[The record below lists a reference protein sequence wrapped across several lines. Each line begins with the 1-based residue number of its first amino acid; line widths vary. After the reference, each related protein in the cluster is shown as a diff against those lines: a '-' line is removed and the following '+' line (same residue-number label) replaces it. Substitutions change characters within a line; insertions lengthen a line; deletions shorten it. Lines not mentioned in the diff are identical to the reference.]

1 MTANVKV
8 EVAFADGA
16 MATSPTWTDVS
27 AYVDLSRGITLN
39 RGRGRTA
46 TQAEPGRCSL
56 TLNNDDGRFT
66 WGDPAGAYGLGLGD
80 QPQLRQP
87 LRVSADFGG
96 GWVPI
101 WTGYVDEWAGGWD
114 GGMRPVVR
122 VTASDRVSRLQLVSL
137 DDGAIMSEV
146 LYDQP
151 VAYYPLDEPA
161 GSTSAGDRSGRQGPA
176 LATTAIGSG
185 VGTVDFGAG
194 ESPDSVGTVAAFTPS
209 SSTSAKCLA
218 GSQTPM
224 SSTDWT
230 VEAWFQV
237 SSYPAASGMLAS
249 PSSLAGYC
257 VIRLSVIDNP
267 PFGHGV
273 LMGWSAAFSADY
285 HTYYPADIDT
295 GWHHVVGVYDAT
307 AGGPL
312 LYYDGAL
319 VSSSTDVGGNFLV
332 DALSVGGGRLDQI
345 DTGINPY
352 DGQIAHVAVYDTA
365 LSATRIAAHYEA
377 GQASGSFTGDT
388 ADERFTRLCRLAG
401 LDAALYASDATATTA
416 LGAQPL
422 GGIGLMDAILQ
433 VTDSERGV
441 AYVDGSGVLTYLS
454 TASITGLAS
463 ALTLSESDVD
473 QDVTLT
479 TNDAELVNDV
489 TVTRPGGATQ
499 RRADQASIDS
509 IGQAASTVDT
519 LLTTDAEA
527 GALAD
532 LLLSQG
538 LVVHPRTDDLTLDLR
553 AKSTTID
560 ADAAV
565 ALDTGSRVTVA
576 GLPDGAPAS
585 TLELMV
591 TGVAHRITHVEWD
604 LTLTVAPLQTLP
616 PWVLEDATLGV
627 LGVTT
632 RLAYS
637 SATDELLAEAALW
650 LDASAGEV

>member
-8 EVAFADGA
+8 EIAFADGA
-16 MATSPTWTDVS
+16 MAASPTWTDVS
-27 AYVDLSRGITLN
+27 AYVDLSQGISLN

-66 WGDPAGAYGLGLGD
+66 WGDPAGAYGLGMGD

-87 LRVSADFGG
+87 LRVSADVGSG
-96 GWVPI
+96 YVPI

-114 GGMRPVVR
+114 GGVRPVVR

-146 LYDQP
+146 LADSP

-161 GSTSAGDRSGRQGPA
+161 GSTSAGDRSGRLQVPLVP
-176 LATTAIGSG
+176 LAVGAGSG
-185 VGTVDFGAG
+185 AVDFAGA
-194 ESPDSVGTVAAFTPS
+194 ESPDGDATAVVLTQTSMTNGQCLIGTATVPTFG
-209 SSTSAKCLA
+209 ST
-218 GSQTPM
+218 GSL
-224 SSTDWT
+224 T
-230 VEAWFQV
+230 VEAW
-237 SSYPAASGMLAS
+237 
-249 PSSLAGYC
+249 
-257 VIRLSVIDNP
+257 IRTSTI
-267 PFGHGV
+267 
-273 LMGWSAAFSADY
+273 
-285 HTYYPADIDT
+285 
-295 GWHHVVGVYDAT
+295 DAT
-307 AGGPL
+307 YNQYFVNL
-312 LYYDGAL
+312 FNRT
-319 VSSSTDVGGNFLV
+319 SSSTIDMTMAILASSGAAEAFWAAANPSGGAVIATGSWVHVAFVADNGGGSSALYVDGAVVGTGGGPTGTRRLV
-332 DALSVGGGRLDQI
+332 DTLSIGTSTVLPTGGL
-345 DTGINPY
+345 Y

-365 LSATRIAAHYEA
+365 LSAARILAHYEA

-388 ADERFTRLCRLAG
+388 ADERFSRLCRLAG
-401 LDAALYASDATATTA
+401 LPSALYASDATATTV

-422 GGIGLMDAILQ
+422 DGVGLMDAILQ

-441 AYVDGSGVLTYLS
+441 AYVDGAGVLTYLS
-454 TASITGLAS
+454 SASVSGLTS
-463 ALTLSESDVD
+463 ALTLGPSDVD

-479 TNDAELVNDV
+479 TNDQELVNDV

-509 IGQAASTVDT
+509 IGQAATTVDT
-519 LLTTDAEA
+519 LLTTDAAA

-553 AKSTTID
+553 AKATTID

-616 PWVLEDATLGV
+616 AWVLEDATLGV

>member
-8 EVAFADGA
+8 QIAFADGA
-16 MATSPTWTDVS
+16 MAASPTWTDVS
-27 AYVDLSRGITLN
+27 AYVDLSQGISLN

-66 WGDPAGAYGLGLGD
+66 WGDPAGAYGLGMGD

-96 GWVPI
+96 GYAAI
-101 WTGYVDEWAGGWD
+101 WTGYVDEWVGGWD
-114 GGMRPVVR
+114 GGVRPVVR
-122 VTASDRVSRLQLVSL
+122 VTASDRVSRLQLVNL
-137 DDGAIMSEV
+137 NDPAIMAEV
-146 LYDQP
+146 KYDQP
-151 VAYYPLDEPA
+151 VLYVPFDEAAGATSFGDQSGNVGQDPLLPNGTKGTPGIATIDA
-161 GSTSAGDRSGRQGPA
+161 GASVGP
-176 LATTAIGSG
+176 
-185 VGTVDFGAG
+185 DGAG
-194 ESPDSVGTVAAFTPS
+194 TAVALTPVDVSNGRYITRVQPTGVSSGDWTVGLWFRTTVATGGLLYIRSNVGAS
-209 SSTSAKCLA
+209 LNWYIN
-218 GSQTPM
+218 
-224 SSTDWT
+224 SSTDITANDGPIT
-230 VEAWFQV
+230 VPPVDDGAWHYLAVAYDSATMTIFVYFDGVLEYTKSVIVGIGGISGGAGLETIIVGFSPDTQLLFEGV
-237 SSYPAASGMLAS
+237 VAHLAIFASELPAA
-249 PSSLAGYC
+249 
-257 VIRLSVIDNP
+257 
-267 PFGHGV
+267 
-273 LMGWSAAFSADY
+273 
-285 HTYYPADIDT
+285 
-295 GWHHVVGVYDAT
+295 
-307 AGGPL
+307 
-312 LYYDGAL
+312 
-319 VSSSTDVGGNFLV
+319 
-332 DALSVGGGRLDQI
+332 
-345 DTGINPY
+345 
-352 DGQIAHVAVYDTA
+352 
-365 LSATRIAAHYEA
+365 RILAHYEA
-377 GQASGSFTGDT
+377 GQASGSFYGDT

-401 LDAALYASDATATTA
+401 LPSALYASDATATTV

-422 GGIGLMDAILQ
+422 DGVGLMDAILQ

-441 AYVDGSGVLTYLS
+441 AYVDGAGVLTYLS
-454 TASITGLAS
+454 SASVSGLTS
-463 ALTLSESDVD
+463 ALTLGPSDVD

-479 TNDAELVNDV
+479 TNDQELVNDV

-509 IGQAASTVDT
+509 IGQAATTVDT
-519 LLTTDAEA
+519 LLTTDAAA

-553 AKSTTID
+553 AKATTID

-616 PWVLEDATLGV
+616 PWELGDAVLGV
-627 LGVTT
+627 LGKTT
-632 RLAYS
+632 RLAY
-637 SATDELLAEAALW
+637 AKPDDTWEAVMA
-650 LDASAGEV
+650 DAVFWVDAGTGPS

>member
-1 MTANVKV
+1 VTANVKV

-16 MATSPTWTDVS
+16 MAASPTWTDVS

-87 LRVSADFGG
+87 LRVSADFGSG
-96 GWVPI
+96 YRSI

-122 VTASDRVSRLQLVSL
+122 VTASDRVSRLQLERI
-137 DDGAIMSEV
+137 DDPAIASEI
-146 LYDQP
+146 LSDNP

-161 GSTSAGDRSGRQGPA
+161 GSVSAGSRAGDIRPLSEVSTGNG
-176 LATTAIGSG
+176 L
-185 VGTVDFGAG
+185 GTIDFGIDS
-194 ESPDSVGTVAAFTPS
+194 SPDGERTVVTFTQDDGTNG
-209 SSTSAKCLA
+209 KRLA
-218 GSQTPM
+218 GQGNR
-224 SSTDWT
+224 TDLTEWT
-230 VEAWFQV
+230 VECWILTTSRVDSPMLLSVNDSAHAFGVFSLLHSATSPDVLWASHFT
-237 SSYPAASGMLAS
+237 ASGFAQIQ
-249 PSSLAGYC
+249 GT
-257 VIRLSVIDNP
+257 IGIDD
-267 PFGHGV
+267 
-273 LMGWSAAFSADY
+273 SA
-285 HTYYPADIDT
+285 
-295 GWHHVVGVYDAT
+295 WHHVVVTCDASTMTLYVDNVSDGTDT
-307 AGGPL
+307 AVSPL
-312 LYYDGAL
+312 PLEQ
-319 VSSSTDVGGNFLV
+319 VN
-332 DALSVGGGRLDQI
+332 VGGGWISVSTLNTDAVW
-345 DTGINPY
+345 
-352 DGQIAHVAVYDTA
+352 DGKIAHVAVYDSV
-365 LSATRIAAHYEA
+365 LSAERIEQHYRA
-377 GQASGSFTGDT
+377 GWSDGPFSGDT

-401 LDAALYASDATATTA
+401 LPSALYASDATATTV

-422 GGIGLMDAILQ
+422 DGVGLMDAILQ

-441 AYVDGSGVLTYLS
+441 AYVDGAGVLTYLS
-454 TASITGLAS
+454 SASVSGLTS
-463 ALTLSESDVD
+463 ALTLGPSDVD

-479 TNDAELVNDV
+479 TNDQELVNDV

-509 IGQAASTVDT
+509 IGQAATTVDT
-519 LLTTDAEA
+519 LLSTDAAA

-538 LVVHPRTDDLTLDLR
+538 LVVHPRTDDLVLDLR
-553 AKSTTID
+553 AKATTID

-591 TGVAHRITHVEWD
+591 TGVAHRISHVAWD
-604 LTLTVAPLQTLP
+604 LTLTVTPLQTLP
-616 PWVLEDATLGV
+616 PWELGDATLGV
-627 LGVTT
+627 LGSTT
-632 RLAYS
+632 RLGYP
-637 SATDELLAEAALW
+637 
-650 LDASAGEV
+650 

>member
-16 MATSPTWTDVS
+16 MAASPTWTDVS
-27 AYVDLSRGITLN
+27 AYVNLSRGITLN

-66 WGDPAGAYGLGLGD
+66 WGDPAGAYGLGMGD

-101 WTGYVDEWAGGWD
+101 WTGYVDEWVGGWD

-137 DDGAIMSEV
+137 NDGAIMSEV

-176 LATTAIGSG
+176 LAVASVGTGSGTADFGSGASPDG
-185 VGTVDFGAG
+185 VGTV
-194 ESPDSVGTVAAFTPS
+194 VAFTPS
-209 SSTSAKCLA
+209 TAANGKRLVNDATGLTSST
-218 GSQTPM
+218 T
-224 SSTDWT
+224 WT
-230 VEAWFQV
+230 VEMWVATVEATGSFLVLSTPVMSSNGVVNMTQSSPSGNFYASQQVGTTLAGIDSGIDIDDGAWHHIVATCDASTLRTYVDGVAGATV
-237 SSYPAASGMLAS
+237 SAASPGTAS
-249 PSSLAGYC
+249 
-257 VIRLSVIDNP
+257 
-267 PFGHGV
+267 FGRIQVGGFAELGV
-273 LMGWSAAFSADY
+273 GSAA
-285 HTYYPADIDT
+285 
-295 GWHHVVGVYDAT
+295 
-307 AGGPL
+307 
-312 LYYDGAL
+312 
-319 VSSSTDVGGNFLV
+319 
-332 DALSVGGGRLDQI
+332 
-345 DTGINPY
+345 

-365 LSATRIAAHYEA
+365 LSAARILAHYEA

-388 ADERFTRLCRLAG
+388 ADERFSRLCRLAG
-401 LDAALYASDATATTA
+401 LPSALYASDATATTV

-441 AYVDGSGVLTYLS
+441 AYVDGAGVLTYLS
-454 TASITGLAS
+454 SASVSGLTS
-463 ALTLSESDVD
+463 ALTLGPSDVD

-479 TNDAELVNDV
+479 TNDQELVNDV

-553 AKSTTID
+553 AKATTID

>member
-8 EVAFADGA
+8 QIAFADGA
-16 MATSPTWTDVS
+16 MAASPTWTDVS
-27 AYVDLSRGITLN
+27 AYVDLSAGISPN

-46 TQAEPGRCSL
+46 TAAEPGRCSL

-66 WGDPAGAYGLGLGD
+66 WGNVSGAYGLGLGD

-87 LRVSADFGG
+87 LRVSADFGSG
-96 GWVPI
+96 YRAI

-137 DDGAIMSEV
+137 NDGAIMSEV
-146 LYDQP
+146 LYDSP

-176 LATTAIGSG
+176 LAPQSVGAGA
-185 VGTVDFGAG
+185 GTVDFGSG
-194 ESPDSVGTVAAFTPS
+194 TSPDGVGTVAAFTPTS
-209 SSTSAKCLA
+209 SSNGKSLT
-218 GSQTPM
+218 GSGAVASY
-224 SSTDWT
+224 SSFT
-230 VEAWFQV
+230 VEAWVRAGAWAHDMAFCGMTSAATDGVVGPTALAYYSGTGNIAFQV
-237 SSYPAASGMLAS
+237 NSYNYVLVSQTPATDEWCHFALTCDGSTMRGYYQGQQIGTGATTGSDDLIADLITIGS
-249 PSSLAGYC
+249 LGPSSLY
-257 VIRLSVIDNP
+257 
-267 PFGHGV
+267 
-273 LMGWSAAFSADY
+273 AASSQ
-285 HTYYPADIDT
+285 
-295 GWHHVVGVYDAT
+295 
-307 AGGPL
+307 L
-312 LYYDGAL
+312 L
-319 VSSSTDVGGNFLV
+319 T
-332 DALSVGGGRLDQI
+332 
-345 DTGINPY
+345 
-352 DGQIAHVAVYDTA
+352 DGQIAHVAVYDSA
-365 LSATRIAAHYEA
+365 LSAARIAAHYEA
-377 GQASGSFTGDT
+377 GQASGSFSGDT

-401 LDAALYASDATATTA
+401 LPSALYASDATATTV

-454 TASITGLAS
+454 SASITGLTS
-463 ALTLSESDVD
+463 ALTLDESDVD

-489 TVTRPGGATQ
+489 TVTRANGATQ

-509 IGQAASTVDT
+509 IGQAATTVDT

-553 AKSTTID
+553 AKSSTID
-560 ADAAV
+560 CDVAV
-565 ALDTGSRVTVA
+565 QLDTGSRVTVT
-576 GLPDGAPAS
+576 GLPTGAPTS
-585 TLELMV
+585 TLDVMV
-591 TGVAHRITHVEWD
+591 TGVAHSITHATWD

-616 PWVLEDATLGV
+616 AWVLEDTTFGV